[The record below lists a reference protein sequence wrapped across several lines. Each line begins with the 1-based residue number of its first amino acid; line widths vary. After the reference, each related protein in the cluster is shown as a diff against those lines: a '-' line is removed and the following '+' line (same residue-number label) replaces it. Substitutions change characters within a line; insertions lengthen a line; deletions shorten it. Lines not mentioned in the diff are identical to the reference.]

1 MSTTVA
7 QEAAARAAYWAAA
20 GTAVTGGGPSVGY
33 SQPNREGIRGYMYV
47 NTPILQGDVDADC
60 SSLVAAACN
69 LGLMAAYPALRTATD
84 SPVLLPAT
92 AWTGS
97 LRGDLEA
104 RGWAEAS
111 WPDDAYTPAGGFRK
125 GDVVLSAA
133 AEGGVGHVAIVVD
146 DNGADP
152 ALAEAWIAETG
163 DIHGAPG
170 DQTDVETRTVQYS
183 QHPYTRQGAW
193 TSCHR
198 FSPASFAQQHPDC
211 AASSMST
218 PASAPAHAHTP
229 SGGPLLGVDISNH
242 QAGIN
247 IAGLGADFIIV
258 MATQGDW
265 FTNPHFNEQV
275 NAALALGVPVGTYHY
290 VDGSGVEA
298 EVGHFLAAIGE
309 YRDRVFLAVDWE
321 AGQNDAWGDDEYL
334 RALVMGLRARIGGR
348 RVLLYASSGVYP
360 RDVAAATDSV
370 RWVAQYASDD
380 PVGWD
385 ANPWTDGTWTTA
397 GAIHQYTGTGRL
409 PGYGGNLDLNVFHGD
424 ENDLWALVAA
434 PAPGGGGAT
443 TTTNNR
449 RSDMLLIETTTPW
462 GATAWALITESA
474 GAAAL
479 GAQQAQAYNAATGYC
494 GRVPWD
500 HYELLVR
507 EAWQRRND
515 FVKALG
521 GEVRESVDTAT
532 RRFLDAV
539 RAGRTGSDSDN
550 RKEDK

>member
-1 MSTTVA
+1 
-7 QEAAARAAYWAAA
+7 
-20 GTAVTGGGPSVGY
+20 
-33 SQPNREGIRGYMYV
+33 MYV
-47 NTPILQGDVDADC
+47 NTPVLQGDVDADC

-84 SPVLLPAT
+84 SLVLLPAT

-104 RGWAEAS
+104 RGWAEVS

-170 DQTDVETRTVQYS
+170 DQTGTETRTVQYS

-198 FSPASFAQQHPDC
+198 FSPALFAQQHPDV
-211 AASSMST
+211 AAGGSRAVSK
-218 PASAPAHAHTP
+218 PAGGEGGT
-229 SGGPLLGVDISNH
+229 GKKGPLLGVDISNH
-242 QAGIN
+242 QAGIDL
-247 IAGLGADFIIV
+247 AAVSPGFVIV

-275 NAALALGVPVGTYHY
+275 NAALALGGPVGVYHY

-298 EVGHFLAAIGE
+298 EVGHFLDVVGAHLNE
-309 YRDRVFLAVDWE
+309 RRVFWAVDWE
-321 AGQNDAWGDDEYL
+321 AGQNDAWGDEGYL
-334 RALVMGLRARIGGR
+334 RAVVDAVRARTGR
-348 RVLLYASSGVYP
+348 RGLLYASSSAYPWGV
-360 RDVAAATDSV
+360 RAATRCV
-370 RWVAQYASDD
+370 PWIAQYASDD

-385 ANPWTDGTWTTA
+385 ASPWTDGTWATA
-397 GAIHQYTGTGRL
+397 GTVHQYTGTGRV

-462 GATAWALITESA
+462 GATAWTLITPVS
-474 GAAAL
+474 GAVAL
-479 GAQQAQAYNAATGYC
+479 DPQQAQAYNAATGYC

-507 EAWQRRND
+507 EAWQRRNEL
-515 FVKALG
+515 VKALG
-521 GEVRESVDTAT
+521 GEVRESVDAATNRVIAAVTARPDT
-532 RRFLDAV
+532 TTL
-539 RAGRTGSDSDN
+539 
-550 RKEDK
+550 

>member
-1 MSTTVA
+1 MSVIGDN
-7 QEAAARAAYWAAA
+7 AARWGAWLTSRGLYDL
-20 GTAVTGGGPSVGY
+20 GY
-33 SQPNREGIRGYMYV
+33 SQPRRWSVVGVQEGGSA
-47 NTPILQGDVDADC
+47 DADC
-60 SSLVAAACN
+60 SSLVAHCWNQGGVRPPFPADDGTWTGTLRELAAARGFAVMPYAAIGGDAGN
-69 LGLMAAYPALRTATD
+69 LMAGDALLSER
-84 SPVLLPAT
+84 
-92 AWTGS
+92 
-97 LRGDLEA
+97 
-104 RGWAEAS
+104 AS
-111 WPDDAYTPAGGFRK
+111 GG
-125 GDVVLSAA
+125 A
-133 AEGGVGHVAIVVD
+133 GHVALHIGGDV
-146 DNGADP
+146 
-152 ALAEAWIAETG
+152 LAEAWI
-163 DIHGAPG
+163 DSHGSDGWDDPDEPVG
-170 DQTDVETRTVQYS
+170 DQTGQETRQIPYAD
-183 QHPYTRQGAW
+183 HPYTAAGLW
-193 TSCHR
+193 THILR
-198 FSPASFAQQHPDC
+198 PPASPAAGPPRAE
-211 AASSMST
+211 AAVGRRT
-218 PASAPAHAHTP
+218 
-229 SGGPLLGVDISNH
+229 GPLLGVDISNH

-247 IAGLGADFIIV
+247 IAGLGAGFIIV

-265 FTNPHFNEQV
+265 FTNPLLHEQLEG
-275 NAALALGVPVGTYHY
+275 ALATGRPTGVYHY

-321 AGQNDAWGDDEYL
+321 AGQNDAWGDAEYL

-360 RDVAAATDSV
+360 HDVAAATDSV

-443 TTTNNR
+443 TTNNR

-462 GATAWALITESA
+462 GTTAWALITPVS
-474 GAAAL
+474 GAMAL
-479 GAQQAQAYNAATGYC
+479 DPQQAQAYNAATGYC

-515 FVKALG
+515 IVKALG

>member
-47 NTPILQGDVDADC
+47 NTPVLQGDVDADC

-104 RGWAEAS
+104 RGWAEVS

-170 DQTDVETRTVQYS
+170 DQTGAETRTVQYS
-183 QHPYTRQGAW
+183 QHPYTRQGTW

-198 FSPASFAQQHPDC
+198 FSPALFAQQHPGV
-211 AASSMST
+211 AAGGSGAVSK
-218 PASAPAHAHTP
+218 PAGGGGGTEK
-229 SGGPLLGVDISNH
+229 GPLLGVDISNH
-242 QAGIN
+242 QAGIDL
-247 IAGLGADFIIV
+247 AAVDPGFVIV

-275 NAALALGVPVGTYHY
+275 TAALALGVPVGAYHY

-298 EVGHFLAAIGE
+298 EVAHFLDVVGALLNG
-309 YRDRVFLAVDWE
+309 RRVFWAIDWE
-321 AGQNDAWGDDEYL
+321 AGQNDAWGDEGYL
-334 RALVMGLRARIGGR
+334 RAVVDAVRARTGCRG
-348 RVLLYASSGVYP
+348 LLYASSSVYP
-360 RDVAAATDSV
+360 WGVQAATGCV
-370 RWVAQYASDD
+370 PWVAQYASDD

-385 ANPWTDGTWTTA
+385 ASPWTDGTWTTA
-397 GAIHQYTGTGRL
+397 GAIHQYTGTGRV
-409 PGYGGNLDLNVFHGD
+409 PGYGGNLDLNVFHGTAA
-424 ENDLWALVAA
+424 DLRALT
-434 PAPGGGGAT
+434 GADATIT

-462 GATAWALITESA
+462 GATAWALITPVS
-474 GAAAL
+474 GAMAL
-479 GAQQAQAYNAATGYC
+479 DPQQAQAYNAAIGYC

-500 HYELLVR
+500 HYKLLIR
-507 EAWQRRND
+507 EAWQRHYD
-515 FVKALG
+515 FIKALG

-532 RRFLDAV
+532 RRFLDAI

>member
-47 NTPILQGDVDADC
+47 NTPVLQGDVDADC

-69 LGLMAAYPALRTATD
+69 LGLMAAYPTLRTATD

-198 FSPASFAQQHPDC
+198 FDPALFARQHPDC

-265 FTNPHFNEQV
+265 FTNTHFNEQV
-275 NAALALGVPVGTYHY
+275 NAALALGVPVGAYHY

-385 ANPWTDGTWTTA
+385 ANPWTDGTWTTD

-479 GAQQAQAYNAATGYC
+479 GAQQAQAYSAALGRC
-494 GRVPWD
+494 GIVPWD
-500 HYELLVR
+500 HYQLLIQ
-507 EAWQRRND
+507 EAWERHAAL
-515 FVKALG
+515 VKALG
-521 GEVRESVDTAT
+521 GEVRESADTAT

>member
-7 QEAAARAAYWAAA
+7 QEAAARAAYWATA

-47 NTPILQGDVDADC
+47 NTPVLQGDVDADC

-104 RGWAEAS
+104 RGWAEVS

-170 DQTDVETRTVQYS
+170 DQTGTETRTVQYS

-198 FSPASFAQQHPDC
+198 FSPALFAQQHPDV
-211 AASSMST
+211 AAGGSRAVSK
-218 PASAPAHAHTP
+218 PAGGEGCT
-229 SGGPLLGVDISNH
+229 GKKGPLLGVDISNH

-247 IAGLGADFIIV
+247 VAGLGADFIIV
-258 MATQGDW
+258 MASQGNW
-265 FTNPHFNEQV
+265 FTNPLLHEQV
-275 NAALALGVPVGTYHY
+275 EGALATGRPTGVYHY
-290 VDGSGVEA
+290 VDGSGVQE
-298 EVGHFLAAIGE
+298 EVSHFLAAIGE
-309 YRDRVFLAVDWE
+309 YQDRVFLAVDWE

-334 RALVMGLRARIGGR
+334 RALVMGLRARTGG

-360 RDVAAATDSV
+360 HDVAAATDSV
-370 RWVAQYASDD
+370 RWIAQYASDD

-385 ANPWTDGTWTTA
+385 ASPWTDGTWATA
-397 GAIHQYTGTGRL
+397 GTVHQYTGTGRV

-462 GATAWALITESA
+462 GATAWTLITPVS
-474 GAAAL
+474 GAVAL
-479 GAQQAQAYNAATGYC
+479 DPQQAQAYNAATGYC

-507 EAWQRRND
+507 EAWMRRNEL
-515 FVKALG
+515 VKALG
-521 GEVRESVDTAT
+521 GEVRESVDAAT

-539 RAGRTGSDSDN
+539 KAGRTDSDSDN